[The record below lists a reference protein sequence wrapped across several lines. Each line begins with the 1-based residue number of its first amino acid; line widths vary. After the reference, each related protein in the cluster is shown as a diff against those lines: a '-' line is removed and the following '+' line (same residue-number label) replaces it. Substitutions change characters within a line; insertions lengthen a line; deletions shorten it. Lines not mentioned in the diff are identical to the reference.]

1 MISQPSVTHIAMAQP
16 SAHTYAPL
24 EGADYLGLLAMEA
37 LGQKKGELRY
47 MVGHFNFQKA
57 LPFGAL

>member
-1 MISQPSVTHIAMAQP
+1 MAQP